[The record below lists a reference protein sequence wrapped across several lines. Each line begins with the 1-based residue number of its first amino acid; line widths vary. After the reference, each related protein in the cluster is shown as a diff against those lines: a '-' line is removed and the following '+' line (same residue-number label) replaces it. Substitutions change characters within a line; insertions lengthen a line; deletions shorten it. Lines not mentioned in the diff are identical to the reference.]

1 MTESIKSEDDDKM
14 QNKKLSMLE
23 LQLKEEEQKMT
34 EKQFEAC
41 FSAVDDDNNG
51 SISRDEML
59 QFILLVC
66 DIEDLGDIDKWTK
79 IFQSSL
85 KNSKLSNF
93 KINLLIAGMKI
104 SYVYL

>member
-1 MTESIKSEDDDKM
+1 
-14 QNKKLSMLE
+14 MLE
-23 LQLKEEEQKMT
+23 IQKKEEEQKMT

-66 DIEDLGDIDKWTK
+66 DIEDLGD
-79 IFQSSL
+79 
-85 KNSKLSNF
+85 N
-93 KINLLIAGMKI
+93 
-104 SYVYL
+104 

>member
-1 MTESIKSEDDDKM
+1 MCIDQIWNQYDDDNSGYLDREEAQRFVTESIKSEDDDKM

-66 DIEDLGDIDKWTK
+66 DIEDLGE
-79 IFQSSL
+79 
-85 KNSKLSNF
+85 N
-93 KINLLIAGMKI
+93 
-104 SYVYL
+104 